1 MSAGCA
7 RCPSHAQCSLGHG
20 GALPRTM
27 VAHCQEPHCTLTHR
41 TRASAVTRR
50 AHPACIDYARP
61 DVRAR
66 ARRRV
71 VAADVQKLV
80 EGGGKAPAAEPS
92 QAAPA
97 PVRPSVRG
105 MPARASVA
113 CTHQVDALQCHFVA
127 VCAPGPCLAS
137 AWRTGP
143 APGRM
148 CTLLTRVLCNAEAEA
163 NQ

>member
-1 MSAGCA
+1 VSAGCA

-50 AHPACIDYARP
+50 THPACIDYARP

-97 PVRPSVRG
+97 PVRPGVRG

-127 VCAPGPCLAS
+127 VCAPGP
-137 AWRTGP
+137 
-143 APGRM
+143 APGPRPA
-148 CTLLTRVLCNAEAEA
+148 CRPGFGPDVYTAHACSLRRGS
-163 NQ
+163 